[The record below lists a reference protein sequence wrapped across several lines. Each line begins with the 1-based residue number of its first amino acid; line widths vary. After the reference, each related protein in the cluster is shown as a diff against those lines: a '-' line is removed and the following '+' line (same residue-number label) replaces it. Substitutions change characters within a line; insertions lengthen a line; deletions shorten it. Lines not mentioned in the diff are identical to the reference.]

1 MCNNFNSFLEPTR
14 SELTNLAGSMNDA
27 KKEITDLQ
35 DELRKS
41 QSSYKQKIKD
51 YFKERPDEQPFG
63 RKKAKISDD
72 IAQFLLL
79 ISYCLDAGDTEL
91 LEEFGV
97 KPVETSPKTTLATTD
112 YGKYLSSCE
121 KGLKKSKRGLEEDCW
136 RKLMKLFSDLSGAVV
151 TQIEPTHQ
159 RKN

>member
-1 MCNNFNSFLEPTR
+1 
-14 SELTNLAGSMNDA
+14 MNDA

-51 YFKERPDEQPFG
+51 YFKERPDDQPFG
-63 RKKAKISDD
+63 CKKARPSDD
-72 IAQFLLL
+72 MEQFLLL

-97 KPVETSPKTTLATTD
+97 KPVAASPATTLATTD
-112 YGKYLSSCE
+112 YKKYLRACE
-121 KGLKKSKRGLEEDCW
+121 KGLQRSKRGLEEDCW
-136 RKLMKLFSDLSGAVV
+136 RKLTKLFSNLSGLTVNNDQL
-151 TQIEPTHQ
+151 TQQ
-159 RKN
+159 RQT